1 MGINLS
7 DKNRE
12 QIQAKLPVID
22 DRFLLATQ
30 FGFGVAT
37 YDTSNKTHLHI
48 SLVCLYDAF
57 RRLEMTRTAL
67 YRSYEGFVWYK
78 EESKQSAASKEFWAV
93 REGKFYADYVVL
105 LLYATAEDFAAFIL
119 HFLEIENEFKNW
131 LEENSTQKILEKKKR
146 ISSMQAQVGVFM
158 KKNYETHKITQS
170 ILSLRDNEFW
180 KKAMNYRNTWVH
192 EKPPIIEGL
201 GYEYNR
207 KTRLAS
213 GEGYRGFS
221 FGSGSSANFNVEEL
235 MEFANKATEICAK
248 VASELLEVLIEK
260 RATELGETIDF
271 ENGQISAELF

>member
-1 MGINLS
+1 LGIE
-7 DKNRE
+7 D
-12 QIQAKLPVID
+12 
-22 DRFLLATQ
+22 
-30 FGFGVAT
+30 
-37 YDTSNKTHLHI
+37 
-48 SLVCLYDAF
+48 
-57 RRLEMTRTAL
+57 
-67 YRSYEGFVWYK
+67 
-78 EESKQSAASKEFWAV
+78 EFS
-93 REGKFYADYVVL
+93 
-105 LLYATAEDFAAFIL
+105 
-119 HFLEIENEFKNW
+119 NW
-131 LEENSTQKILEKKKR
+131 LKEDSTVRKLEKKR
-146 ISSMQAQVGVFM
+146 ISSLQAQVGVFM
-158 KKNYETHKITQS
+158 EENYKTHKITQS
-170 ILSLRDNEFW
+170 ILSLRDDKFW
-180 KKAMNYRNTWVH
+180 NKAMNYRNTWVH